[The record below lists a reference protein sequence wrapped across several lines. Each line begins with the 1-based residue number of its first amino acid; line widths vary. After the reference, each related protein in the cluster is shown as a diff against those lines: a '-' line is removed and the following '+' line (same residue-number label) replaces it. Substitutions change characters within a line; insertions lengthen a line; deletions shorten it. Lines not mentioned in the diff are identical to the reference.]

1 MIKKTKINMGGGGFS
16 HTISSTG
23 LPTKYVEWIRGYASA
38 NITIHI
44 DNYMVGRTA
53 SIYRKTKEYAWL
65 CEAKSVSYFSKRKY
79 VTLEDGT
86 PSYEDEKTSLYEW
99 CKNNIPELKEKFIKV
114 FTHDTELAKMD
125 DIFQLTLCSG
135 KSFLTEGKI
144 YPKSKL
150 VSMIASNKVMCEE
163 HEYRQEMIE
172 KYSKLG
178 VDHFGSGFNFI
189 QDQADGLK
197 DYCFSIAMENAT
209 YSNMFT
215 EKLTDC
221 FMTGTIPVY
230 YGIDN
235 IGDFFNTD
243 GIIIMDDDFDIKD
256 LTVDL
261 YNSKKAAILDNYNR
275 AQDLLCAEDYIFK
288 QFIEPSL

>member
-1 MIKKTKINMGGGGFS
+1 MLIKFIIFTKGF
-16 HTISSTG
+16 
-23 LPTKYVEWIRGYASA
+23 LKL
-38 NITIHI
+38 NL
-44 DNYMVGRTA
+44 
-53 SIYRKTKEYAWL
+53 SIIFWYYL
-65 CEAKSVSYFSKRKY
+65 L
-79 VTLEDGT
+79 TL
-86 PSYEDEKTSLYEW
+86 
-99 CKNNIPELKEKFIKV
+99 LKEKFIKV

-172 KYSKLG
+172 KYSIK
-178 VDHFGSGFNFI
+178 DK
-189 QDQADGLK
+189 ADGLK